1 METSQMWFTEVKE
14 IVIYR
19 QEIQDLSTLANPP
32 VLTNIQGVVGVP
44 GLVDYEV
51 FLHQDKIEDTAQ
63 VTLLIGQNYEFFL
76 GPDIS
81 VVMTLVWD
89 KEYGQY
95 IPAIVPDNVQVFYDS

>member
-1 METSQMWFTEVKE
+1 MWSTEVKE

-19 QEIQDLSTLANPP
+19 QMIQDP

-51 FLHQDKIEDTAQ
+51 FLHQDKIGGTAQ

-89 KEYGQY
+89 KDYNQY
-95 IPAIVPDNVQVFYDS
+95 IPAIVPDNVQVSYDSFTSIPA

>member
-1 METSQMWFTEVKE
+1 MWSTEVKE

-19 QEIQDLSTLANPP
+19 QMIQDP